1 MLLTEEEV
9 QNYLGVDRSH
19 IERLMKRGKLT
30 AFRVGGSYLRFRK
43 EEVIALKAGKRFV
56 PAEQMGRRSWLDR
69 ARDFWKFYS
78 FYVLSSILIALAVLL
93 IIQYI

>member
-9 QNYLGVDRSH
+9 QNYLGVDRPE
-19 IERLMKRGKLT
+19 IEKLMKRGKLT

-43 EEVIALKAGKRFV
+43 EEVVALKAGKRFV
-56 PAEQMGRRSWLDR
+56 PAEQLGRRSWFDR

-78 FYVLSSILIALAVLL
+78 FYVLSSVLILLAVVL
-93 IIQYI
+93 IFQYL